1 MNSIIPSRPILTDSH
16 LYLNRVF
23 KLLNISQLRDII
35 LLVRLHKVWRSI
47 MAAIETTKMSSKGQI
62 VIPEDI
68 RNKLGLKTGDK
79 FLVMGDKDVV
89 ILKALSNPSL
99 EEFDDLIKAARRQA
113 RTVGLKRSD
122 IANAISKSRR

>member
-1 MNSIIPSRPILTDSH
+1 
-16 LYLNRVF
+16 
-23 KLLNISQLRDII
+23 
-35 LLVRLHKVWRSI
+35 

-68 RNKLGLKTGDK
+68 RNRLGLKTGDK
-79 FLVMGDKDVV
+79 FLVMGEKDVV

-113 RTVGLKRSD
+113 KTAGMKRSD
-122 IANAISKSRR
+122 IANAVSKSRR

>member
-1 MNSIIPSRPILTDSH
+1 
-16 LYLNRVF
+16 
-23 KLLNISQLRDII
+23 
-35 LLVRLHKVWRSI
+35 

-68 RNKLGLKTGDK
+68 RNRLGLKTGVK
-79 FLVMGDKDVV
+79 FLVMGDKDIV

-99 EEFDDLIKAARRQA
+99 EEFDDLIKAARKQA

-122 IANAISKSRR
+122 ISKAVSKTRR